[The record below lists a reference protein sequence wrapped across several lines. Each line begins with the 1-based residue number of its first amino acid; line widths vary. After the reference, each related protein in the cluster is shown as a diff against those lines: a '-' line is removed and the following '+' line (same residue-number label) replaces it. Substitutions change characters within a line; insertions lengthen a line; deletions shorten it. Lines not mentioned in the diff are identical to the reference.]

1 MGRSAMMRSAPG
13 EGAQCATGGGRGQAS
28 PRGCRRRLEQR
39 SQKPTSEVYPRAESL
54 AVYRQVTLLFVG
66 NWLLQRGGLNRGNAS
81 AMLRISHDKSRV
93 LRSIFG

>member
-39 SQKPTSEVYPRAESL
+39 SQKPTSEVYPRAE
-54 AVYRQVTLLFVG
+54 TLPFTVK
-66 NWLLQRGGLNRGNAS
+66 LLYFSWETGCCREEG
-81 AMLRISHDKSRV
+81 
-93 LRSIFG
+93 